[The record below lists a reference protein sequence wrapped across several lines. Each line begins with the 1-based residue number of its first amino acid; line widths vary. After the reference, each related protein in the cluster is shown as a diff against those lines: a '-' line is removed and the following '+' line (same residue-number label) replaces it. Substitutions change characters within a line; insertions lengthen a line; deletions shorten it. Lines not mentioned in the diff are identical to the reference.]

1 MVMQNVEAEGAMGL
15 TIAAVLLGSAAVF
28 YVDFVLEL
36 SSLALLC
43 ACKNNA
49 HSLPRA
55 LSPPPHNILSATSPC
70 SPVPHAAD
78 GTAVVGLFSASMWMP
93 YLMALIYYN
102 GLWKKLNYEPLTA
115 AKPDWVGRAVV
126 AHNNSLEN
134 FMLFGIAVILA
145 TLLQIPD
152 VETVLWCK
160 LYFAMRSVP
169 GASKCP
175 LFP

>member
-1 MVMQNVEAEGAMGL
+1 MGL

-36 SSLALLC
+36 SSLALL
-43 ACKNNA
+43 
-49 HSLPRA
+49 S
-55 LSPPPHNILSATSPC
+55 
-70 SPVPHAAD
+70 
-78 GTAVVGLFSASMWMP
+78 VVGLFSASMWMP

-160 LYFAMRSVP
+160 LYFAMRMGHFVFTVAP
-169 GASKCP
+169 PIFMLKTAFWMMGWIFTAVIYVKCYMAA
-175 LFP
+175 